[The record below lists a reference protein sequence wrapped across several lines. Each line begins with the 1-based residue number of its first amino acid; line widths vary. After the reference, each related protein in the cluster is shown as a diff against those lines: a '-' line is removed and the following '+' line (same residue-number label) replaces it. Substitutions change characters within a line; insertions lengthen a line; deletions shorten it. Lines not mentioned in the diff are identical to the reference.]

1 MSLTITCPN
10 CAAQFE
16 PSEAMEQSFK
26 TEYNKKWAEQKKKQ
40 DEEFRKKEELL
51 AVQKR
56 ALEQARQQQ
65 EDELQKRLAVEIIL
79 KEAAMQKELS
89 QKIAGDFE
97 AKMKHLQESN
107 QQRDEQLK
115 EARQKEIDFLKKE
128 EIFAR
133 REQEMELENQR
144 RISEERVRIAA
155 ELQKQNEAQNKQQ
168 QTDFQLKQKEWEVRF
183 EQQKKLLEE
192 AQRKAQQ
199 NSMQLQGEAQEMILE
214 ELLKAS
220 FPFDIV
226 AEVGKGIRGA
236 DCILKVRNGFGQECG
251 SIIFESKRTK
261 DFGSDWIDKLK
272 NDCLSCGADIAVIVT
287 QAMPK
292 DMERFGEKDGVYI
305 CNYAETKNLVSVL
318 RQAIMKVF
326 EARKSQENKGDKMV
340 MLYDYLTGSEFVNQ
354 WNAMRDTF
362 RKFKAVLQKERDDF
376 EKSWK
381 KKEKMLELIVNNSM
395 QISGSIEGIS
405 GRHDMDW
412 GTLPDETAGLLD

>member
-10 CAAQFE
+10 CATQFE

-40 DEEFRKKEELL
+40 DEEFRKKEAVLAIQKQEL
-51 AVQKR
+51 
-56 ALEQARQQQ
+56 ENARLQQ
-65 EDELQKRLAVEIIL
+65 EVELKKRLVAEISI
-79 KEAAMQKELS
+79 KEAAIQKELA

-107 QQRDEQLK
+107 QQREEQLK
-115 EARQKEIDFLKKE
+115 TARQKEIDFLKKE

-133 REQEMELENQR
+133 KAQEMELENQR
-144 RISEERVRIAA
+144 RMSEERTRIAA
-155 ELQKQNEAQNKQQ
+155 ELHKQNEEHNKQL
-168 QTDFQLKQKEWEVRF
+168 QTDYQLKQKEWEVRF
-183 EQQKKLLEE
+183 EQQKKLLED

-199 NSMQLQGEAQEMILE
+199 NSMQLQGEVQEMILE
-214 ELLKAS
+214 DLLKAS

-226 AEVGKGIRGA
+226 TEVGKGVRGA
-236 DCILKVRNGFGQECG
+236 DCILKIRNNIGMECG
-251 SIIFESKRTK
+251 SILFESKRTK
-261 DFGSDWIDKLK
+261 DFGGDWIDKLK
-272 NDCLSCGADIAVIVT
+272 NDCIACGADIGVIVT

-292 DMERFGEKDGVYI
+292 NLERFGEKDGVYL

-340 MLYDYLTGSEFVNQ
+340 MLYDYLTGSEFMSQ

-376 EKSWK
+376 EKNWK

-405 GRHDMDW
+405 GQHNMDW
-412 GTLPDETAGLLD
+412 NALPEDTTGLLD

>member
-40 DEEFRKKEELL
+40 DEEFRKKEDLL
-51 AVQKR
+51 VQQR
-56 ALEQARQQQ
+56 QTLEQARQQQ
-65 EDELQKRLAVEIIL
+65 EEELSKRLAQ
-79 KEAAMQKELS
+79 AMS
-89 QKIAGDFE
+89 QKAADLQKDLTLKITADLE
-97 AKMKHLQESN
+97 AKMKFLEEGN
-107 QQRDEQLK
+107 RQREEQLK
-115 EARQKEIDFLKKE
+115 DARTREVEYLKKQ
-128 EIFAR
+128 EILAKQA
-133 REQEMELENQR
+133 EEMELEKQR
-144 RISEERVRIAA
+144 MINEERSRIAA
-155 ELQKQNEAQNKQQ
+155 ELHQQNEERNKQI

-199 NSMQLQGEAQEMILE
+199 NSMQLQGEVQEMILE
-214 ELLKAS
+214 DLLKTS

-226 AEVGKGIRGA
+226 SEVGKGVRGA
-236 DCILKVRNGFGQECG
+236 DCILKVRNSIGVVCG

-261 DFGSDWIDKLK
+261 DFGTDWIDKLK
-272 NDCLSCGADIAVIVT
+272 NDCLSVGADIAVIVT

-292 DMERFGEKDGVYI
+292 DMERFGEKGGVYI
-305 CNYAETKNLVSVL
+305 CNYAEAKNLVGVL

-340 MLYDYLTGSEFVNQ
+340 MLYDYLTGSEFMSQ

-362 RKFKAVLQKERDDF
+362 RKFKEVLQKERDDF
-376 EKSWK
+376 EKNWK
-381 KKEKMLELIVNNSM
+381 KKEKMLEMIVNNSM

-405 GRHDMDW
+405 GQHNMNW
-412 GTLPDETAGLLD
+412 NTLPEENKGLLD